1 MMASQTNE
9 KTIELGFGRIED
21 VRYIETTMLYH
32 VSHVWPR
39 AWQLPDGLVVGDV
52 RHEAA
57 RGPMWPH
64 EWTAVRKAV
73 LEVVL

>member
-1 MMASQTNE
+1 MSN
-9 KTIELGFGRIED
+9 IEEA
-21 VRYIETTMLYH
+21 RYIETTML
-32 VSHVWPR
+32 SHTSPVWPR
-39 AWQLPDGLVVGDV
+39 AWQLPDGLVPGDV

-73 LEVVL
+73 LEVVLEVVL